1 MAVRPGG
8 KSGRGA
14 PGLAEL
20 GVRLLIGAVVVVAA
34 LFALQRSRGLGLDGP
49 GWLAASSGTIR
60 IAALRKPVEILRDAR
75 GIPHV
80 FAQVESDAWFGLG
93 FSHAVDR
100 LAQMVWLRRRAYGR
114 TAELAGE
121 AALVSDRLA
130 RLLQIERSAEA
141 AVDGLPGA
149 SRAVLDAYA
158 AGVNARMGRIRK
170 DRAAAPAQLGVP
182 IDEVEAWRPA
192 DSLAVVKLLSWCIGG
207 TLETTLVL
215 DDLIQRLDSVP
226 ARPFFPGR
234 ASIDFGEAPSLPML
248 GSFEPEE
255 GRREAPPLEMDST
268 RALCAGI
275 GNPTGGAWVV
285 AGRASASGSP
295 LVVADWQLAPSV
307 PALFYEA
314 ELKGGGLGVLG
325 ATLPGSPIFWL
336 GRTSALAFASVP
348 AGAPIADLFIETL
361 GDRSGMYQ
369 NGALW
374 APLEEREEL
383 LRYADRGGALREERR
398 VLRSTRHGPLIEW
411 LAGGTGQDREGN
423 RPSTASAHGST
434 ARALAWT
441 GARPGDGLTSML
453 ALLRVEQAEDV
464 ASALAEHHEP
474 VLAIAFADRGG
485 RGGIQ
490 VAGWLPHRPLP
501 TGLVP
506 VQGRL
511 RSFDWRHR
519 VAIEALPSLGLADGP
534 RPYVLA
540 ADQPWTSAGALGEVE
555 FLWRPGER
563 AARIEG
569 ELDRQLRR
577 GPIDLR
583 GAAEMLADHGTQRA
597 PAVVRSLLSL
607 ARRSGPLE
615 IEAEEIAQL
624 LEHWDGDT
632 GPNSAGAAA
641 YHLVLERL
649 IEELLR
655 EPFGSALFERY
666 VRAPHVRAQDTIER
680 ILLRTEELRR
690 PGGWTDEARVAAAA
704 RRSLREA
711 WVAITHRL
719 GPARDRWEWGELH
732 RLRFVPFAP
741 FGPVA
746 DFFYKGLRTGGSAES
761 LAVAQHRPGVSLEV
775 EAASLYRVAMDLSS
789 RDRVLSSLAPGQSEQ
804 PGHPNFDDGIARF
817 RSGRVA
823 LFATDRLA
831 IEEESVARLVL
842 EPSP

>member
-20 GVRLLIGAVVVVAA
+20 WVRLLIGAVVVVAA
-34 LFALQRSRGLGLDGP
+34 LFALQRSRGLGLDAQ

-60 IAALRKPVEILRDAR
+60 IAALRAPVEILRDAR

-80 FAQVESDAWFGLG
+80 FARVETDAWFGLG
-93 FSHAVDR
+93 FVHAEDR

-114 TAELAGE
+114 TAELEGE
-121 AALVSDRLA
+121 SALVSDRLA
-130 RLLQIERSAEA
+130 RLLDIERSAQA
-141 AVDGLPGA
+141 AVAGLPGP

-158 AGVNARMGRIRK
+158 AGVNARIGRIREE
-170 DRAAAPAQLGVP
+170 RAATPAQLGAP
-182 IDEVEAWRPA
+182 IDQIEAWRPA

-215 DDLIQRLDSVP
+215 DELIQRLDSVP

-248 GSFEPEE
+248 GSFEPDD
-255 GRREAPPLEMDST
+255 RRRGAPGLAMDST
-268 RALCAGI
+268 RALCTGI

-285 AGRASASGSP
+285 GGRVSASGAP
-295 LVVADWQLAPSV
+295 LVVADWQMAPSV
-307 PALFYEA
+307 PALFYEV
-314 ELKGGGLGVLG
+314 ELGGGGLSVLG
-325 ATLPGSPIFWL
+325 ATLPGSPVFWL
-336 GRTSALAFASVP
+336 GRTASLAFAGVP

-361 GDRSGMYQ
+361 GERPGMYQ

-374 APLEEREEL
+374 APLEEREEI
-383 LRYADRGGALREERR
+383 LRYADRGGASGEEKRT
-398 VLRSTRHGPLIEW
+398 LRSTRHGPLIEW
-411 LAGGTGQDREGN
+411 LAEEVPGRHLGRGPAPT
-423 RPSTASAHGST
+423 HGAT

-453 ALLRVEQAEDV
+453 ALLRVERADGV
-464 ASALAEHHEP
+464 AAALADHHEP
-474 VLAIAFADRGG
+474 VLAVAFADREG

-519 VAIEALPSLGLADGP
+519 VGIESLPSLRLGEGP
-534 RPYVLA
+534 RPYVLV
-540 ADQPWTSAGALGEVE
+540 ADQPWTSPGTPGEVE

-563 AARIEG
+563 AARIEV
-569 ELDRQLRR
+569 ELDRRLQT

-583 GAAEMLADHGTQRA
+583 GAADMLADHGTERA
-597 PAVVRSLLSL
+597 PAVVRALLSL
-607 ARRSGPLE
+607 ARRAGPLE
-615 IEAEEIAQL
+615 IEAQEIAAI
-624 LEHWDGDT
+624 LEGWDGGS

-649 IEELLR
+649 IEGLLR
-655 EPFGSALFERY
+655 EPFGSTLFERY
-666 VRAPHVRAQDTIER
+666 VRAPHVRAQDTVER

-690 PGGWTDEARVAAAA
+690 PGGWTDEVRVAAAA

-741 FGPVA
+741 FGPGA
-746 DFFYKGLRTGGSAES
+746 DFLYKGLRTGGTAES

-789 RDRVLSSLAPGQSEQ
+789 RDRVLSCLAPGQSEQ
-804 PGHPNFDDGIARF
+804 PGHPNFDDGVARF

-842 EPSP
+842 EPAR

>member
-1 MAVRPGG
+1 MAVRPGA

-20 GVRLLIGAVVVVAA
+20 GLRLLLGAAVLMAA
-34 LFALQRSRGLGLDGP
+34 LFVLQRSRGLGLDSQGL
-49 GWLAASSGTIR
+49 LAASSGTIR

-80 FAQVESDAWFGLG
+80 FAQAESEAWFGLG
-93 FSHAVDR
+93 FAHAEDR
-100 LAQMVWLRRRAYGR
+100 LAQMVWLRRRAQGR
-114 TAELAGE
+114 TAELEGE

-130 RLLQIERSAEA
+130 RLLEIERASEK
-141 AVDGLPGA
+141 AVAGLPGA
-149 SRAVLDAYA
+149 SRAVLEAYA
-158 AGVNARMGRIRK
+158 AGVNARMGRIREE
-170 DRAAAPAQLGVP
+170 RAAPPEQLGALIEDVP
-182 IDEVEAWRPA
+182 AWRPA
-192 DSLAVVKLLSWCIGG
+192 DSLAVVKLLSWCIAG

-215 DDLIQRLDSVP
+215 DELIQRLDSVP

-248 GSFEPEE
+248 RSFEP
-255 GRREAPPLEMDST
+255 GVDRKDGQALAMDST

-275 GNPTGGAWVV
+275 GNPTGGAWII
-285 AGRASASGSP
+285 GGGASASGAP
-295 LVVADWQLAPSV
+295 LVVADWQMAPSV
-307 PALFYEA
+307 PALFYEV
-314 ELKGGGLGVLG
+314 ELTGGGLGVLG

-336 GRTSALAFASVP
+336 GRTRNLAFASVP
-348 AGAPIADLFIETL
+348 AGAPVADLFIETL
-361 GDRSGMYQ
+361 GERPGQYQ

-374 APLEEREEL
+374 APLDEREETF
-383 LRYADRGGALREERR
+383 RYKERGGAAREEKR

-411 LAGGTGQDREGN
+411 LADEPGDGAGTAAGS
-423 RPSTASAHGST
+423 RPGAT

-453 ALLRVEQAEDV
+453 ALLRVESADGVV
-464 ASALAEHHEP
+464 AALANHHEP
-474 VLAIAFADRGG
+474 VLAFVYADRAG
-485 RGGIQ
+485 RGGAQ

-519 VAIEALPSLGLADGP
+519 VAIEALPSLRLGGGP
-534 RPYVLA
+534 RPYVVV
-540 ADQPWTSAGALGEVE
+540 ADQPWSSGGELGEVE

-563 AARIEG
+563 AARIES
-569 ELDRQLRR
+569 ELDRRLRR

-583 GAAEMLADHGTQRA
+583 GAAEMLADHGTYRA
-597 PAVVRSLLSL
+597 ATVVRSLLAL

-615 IEAEEIAQL
+615 IEAEEIAQI
-624 LEHWDGDT
+624 LERWDGGT

-649 IEELLR
+649 IEDLLR
-655 EPFGSALFERY
+655 EPFGPALFERY

-680 ILLRTEELRR
+680 LVLRTEELRR
-690 PGGWTDEARVAAAA
+690 PGGWTDEARVSAAA

-719 GPARDRWEWGELH
+719 GPARERWEWGELH
-732 RLRFVPFAP
+732 RLRFSPIAP
-741 FGPVA
+741 FGPAA
-746 DFFYKGLRTGGSAES
+746 DFLYKGLRTGGSVSS
-761 LAVAQHRPGVSLEV
+761 LAVARHRPGVSLEV
-775 EAASLYRVAMDLSS
+775 EAASLYRVAMDLSA
-789 RDRVLSSLAPGQSEQ
+789 RDRVLSCLAPGQSEQ
-804 PGHPNFDDGIARF
+804 PDHPNFDDGIARF
-817 RSGRVA
+817 RAGRVA
-823 LFATDRLA
+823 LFPTDRLA